1 MNPPPDTLTY
11 SMYHKCR
18 SALTLCCLFT
28 LVACDQPKQ
37 TAPTDSQPKALAV
50 APVEIVPVEALPVE
64 AVLPTVKTAPLLPL
78 SERDYAFGY
87 WLNGMRKHADDSSAD
102 VLCLETGYFGFALNL
117 ADLTEAR
124 LGTFTQSLDYTEALE
139 AGAERLEQLQPVE
152 LAIELESKGTVFRAV
167 TCEAGNRQVAN
178 HLQKAWLWESGRMVQ
193 HYELLGLRFEDAQGR
208 QLGVNGSLS
217 MVGWPQS
224 LSLTA
229 DLAPSLIYQQGWHQ
243 GVVENGLCVIEKPW
257 KVPHDARLES
267 AEMTV
272 ECWVKIPESMKSAGT
287 GYLLAKNGHEGS
299 HGHYSFKIRHGKV
312 SANMNIAP
320 GAEGRRTIEQRG
332 GSFKENAWNH
342 LAMSYDGK
350 AMRFYINGTL
360 QGTEALVAMR
370 RPGKGQ
376 LVLGQRADGNGG
388 ITKAVF
394 DQVRVWD
401 RSLSQQELQAHAKTP
416 EGLPNAR
423 GLNYNETFDSYGAD
437 EVLVPEWSDVTVRL
451 RLGEALAEQKV
462 AGVWPLGKK
471 QQFSLTAKL
480 GADAAVPQQALSIK
494 VSAPKDAPYSVKF
507 DPAYNCYVAEV
518 YRKNREWKTGYTDI
532 RNYDE
537 FDVVVENTGEA
548 AVNVP
553 FLFYLRNPANIT
565 GLLPMLCDGDGVP
578 TGIPVQL
585 SKNWHYAKL
594 GAYFRGT
601 MQLPAQPGSTTYKL
615 RIAYGFYGTLPSA
628 SHAQLSLVGYGG
640 LGRWDQLAIGCWG
653 ETICFDMDMSCTD
666 VAITDVR
673 MLMARN
679 GKAGG
684 KWNWTDAGWGGDW
697 MCGNDA
703 KGQKLLFS
711 EMKTAYLAHGPC
723 LSEVRYDGNYGSQR
737 EVKMQTKVQ
746 TLRTDDFARTF
757 QTFKYTFDQTVSV
770 EKGWLYKM
778 GRTGGYVTPKIAY
791 GNREGLLQ
799 EHDVPNGLKVGTEF
813 LPKTTL
819 TGGAPWWVACPGA
832 YHNNNRDWG
841 TGYRALV
848 IRSYKAVI
856 GGKEYSNPTVSF
868 PAHHSAGGG
877 LSNLDCLL
885 TAPEGVTAFNAG
897 DSLEFEVEWIT
908 LPRSADDYYGPNE
921 TFRTHVAENPSSW
934 KTTYREAIG
943 NDLKVVVNGGTL
955 LHNYPIIIQAEQS
968 AVSVQIDG
976 GVGYVPIRFEGLK
989 RATGYVLYQIID
1001 GVETALDQSV
1011 HGNDFWQTDYDAK
1024 SNSFKMTFNLPLDQ
1038 GGSTE
1043 WLLRRSTVE

>member
-1 MNPPPDTLTY
+1 
-11 SMYHKCR
+11 MYHKCR

-565 GLLPMLCDGDGVP
+565 GLLPMLCDADGVP

-697 MCGNDA
+697 MCVNDA

>member
-1 MNPPPDTLTY
+1 VNPPPDTLTY

-697 MCGNDA
+697 LCVKDA
-703 KGQKLLFS
+703 KDQKLLFS